1 MEQCRS
7 PDRHYPNM
15 HTYAVF
21 FLSHYNLCL
30 SFILKHEVIKLCSM
44 SVMKNVYFKKQK
56 IQLLTVYFRSSQ
68 NHNKRNENDEDK
80 WTP

>member
-1 MEQCRS
+1 
-7 PDRHYPNM
+7 
-15 HTYAVF
+15 
-21 FLSHYNLCL
+21 
-30 SFILKHEVIKLCSM
+30 M